1 MARRFVPGLFHLD
14 MSIPLLPLI
23 KPSLA
28 KPQVLEVGHTTDTRR
43 RITLLSS
50 TLKVAK
56 VSNIHATLTYIR
68 KFTHTFGN
76 AGRSSNKGRGH
87 APNEAGHPTPLT
99 FLFPS
104 VVSTHGGDRDN
115 MVPMVDR
122 CCQYLPR

>member
-23 KPSLA
+23 KPQA
-28 KPQVLEVGHTTDTRR
+28 QVLEVGHTTDTRR

-68 KFTHTFGN
+68 KFTHRLPVFGN
-76 AGRSSNKGRGH
+76 AGGQGQGSK
-87 APNEAGHPTPLT
+87 LK
-99 FLFPS
+99 
-104 VVSTHGGDRDN
+104 
-115 MVPMVDR
+115 
-122 CCQYLPR
+122 

>member
-23 KPSLA
+23 

-68 KFTHTFGN
+68 KFTHRLP
-76 AGRSSNKGRGH
+76 AVRQCRWAWVEAQIRG
-87 APNEAGHPTPLT
+87 
-99 FLFPS
+99 
-104 VVSTHGGDRDN
+104 VVTH
-115 MVPMVDR
+115 
-122 CCQYLPR
+122 

>member
-23 KPSLA
+23 KP
-28 KPQVLEVGHTTDTRR
+28 QILEVGHTTDTRR

-68 KFTHTFGN
+68 KFIHRLPLFGN
-76 AGRSSNKGRGH
+76 AGGQGSK
-87 APNEAGHPTPLT
+87 LK
-99 FLFPS
+99 
-104 VVSTHGGDRDN
+104 
-115 MVPMVDR
+115 
-122 CCQYLPR
+122 